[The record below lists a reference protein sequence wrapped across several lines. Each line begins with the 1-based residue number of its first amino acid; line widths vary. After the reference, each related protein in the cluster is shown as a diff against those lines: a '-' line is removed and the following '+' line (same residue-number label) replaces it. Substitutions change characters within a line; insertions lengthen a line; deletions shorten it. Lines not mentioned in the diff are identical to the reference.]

1 MCYKINKII
10 NKGED
15 NMNYL
20 SDLYN
25 AVQLYNTTHK
35 EKANEV
41 ILGISCYRFIKNRI
55 RHMSEWQPVF
65 DDKGI
70 LREVLGLQIKI
81 DYFCPN
87 LIEVR
92 RNVYLND
99 PLGYI
104 WLNKEEMKKEV
115 DDELSALMDNDL
127 KYLHSWIKFEEYYNN
142 RKDKEE

>member
-1 MCYKINKII
+1 
-10 NKGED
+10 
-15 NMNYL
+15 MNYL

-41 ILGISCYRFIKNRI
+41 VLGIQCYRFIKNRI
-55 RHMSEWQPVF
+55 RHMNWDAKF

-70 LREVLGLQIKI
+70 LREVLGLNIKI
-81 DYFCPN
+81 DYFLPN

-99 PLGYI
+99 PIGFI
-104 WLNKEEMKKEV
+104 WLNEEEMKKEV
-115 DDELSALMDNDL
+115 DDELSKMIDDDL
-127 KYLHSWIKFEEYYNN
+127 KDLHSFLEFEKYYEDRNN
-142 RKDKEE
+142 KEE

>member
-1 MCYKINKII
+1 
-10 NKGED
+10 
-15 NMNYL
+15 MNYL

-25 AVQLYNTTHK
+25 AKQLYNVSHK

-55 RHMSEWQPVF
+55 KDMSEWQPVY

-70 LREVLGLQIKI
+70 LRQVLGLNIKI
-81 DYFCPN
+81 DYFLPN

-99 PLGYI
+99 PLSYI
-104 WLNKEEMKKEV
+104 WLNEEEMKKEV
-115 DDELSALMDNDL
+115 DDKLSEIMDNDL
-127 KYLHSWIKFEEYYNN
+127 KELHSWIEFERYYEDRNN
-142 RKDKEE
+142 KEE

>member
-1 MCYKINKII
+1 MI
-10 NKGED
+10 

-25 AVQLYNTTHK
+25 AKQLYDTTHK

-41 ILGISCYRFIKNRI
+41 ILGIECYRFIKNRI
-55 RHMSEWQPVF
+55 EHMNWDAKF

-70 LREVLGLQIKI
+70 LREVLGLNIKI

-104 WLNKEEMKKEV
+104 WLNEEEMKKEV
-115 DDELSALMDNDL
+115 DDELSKIIDDDL
-127 KYLHSWIKFEEYYNN
+127 KELHSWIEFERYYEDRNN
-142 RKDKEE
+142 KEE

>member
-1 MCYKINKII
+1 
-10 NKGED
+10 
-15 NMNYL
+15 MNYL

-55 RHMSEWQPVF
+55 RHMNWDAKF

-70 LREVLGLQIKI
+70 LREVLGLNIKI

-92 RNVYLND
+92 RNIYLND
-99 PLGYI
+99 PLGFI
-104 WLNKEEMKKEV
+104 WLSKEEIKSSIPN
-115 DDELSALMDNDL
+115 DELSTLIDNDL
-127 KYLHSWIKFEEYYNN
+127 KDLHSWIKFEEYYKNN
-142 RKDKEE
+142 KDKEE

>member
-1 MCYKINKII
+1 
-10 NKGED
+10 
-15 NMNYL
+15 MNYL

-25 AVQLYNTTHK
+25 AKQLYDTTHK

-41 ILGISCYRFIKNRI
+41 ILGIQCYRFIKTRVK
-55 RHMSEWQPVF
+55 HMSEWQPVF

-92 RNVYLND
+92 RNPYLND
-99 PLGYI
+99 PIGYI
-104 WLNKEEMKKEV
+104 WLNKEEIESAIPN
-115 DDELSALMDNDL
+115 DELSALIDNDL
-127 KYLHSWIKFEEYYNN
+127 KDLHKFLEFEKYYKNN
-142 RKDKEE
+142 KDKEE

>member
-1 MCYKINKII
+1 
-10 NKGED
+10 
-15 NMNYL
+15 MNYL
-20 SDLYN
+20 GDLYN
-25 AVQLYNTTHK
+25 ALQLYNTTHK

-65 DDKGI
+65 DNKGI
-70 LREVLGLQIKI
+70 LREILGLQIKI

-99 PLGYI
+99 PIGYI
-104 WLNKEEMKKEV
+104 WLSKEEIESAIN
-115 DDELSALMDNDL
+115 DELSALMDNDL

>member
-1 MCYKINKII
+1 
-10 NKGED
+10 
-15 NMNYL
+15 MNYL

-25 AVQLYNTTHK
+25 AVQLYNTTHE

-41 ILGISCYRFIKNRI
+41 ILGIQCYRFIKNRI
-55 RHMSEWQPVF
+55 RHMNWDAKF

-70 LREVLGLQIKI
+70 LREVLGLIIKI

-87 LIEVR
+87 LIEVK

-104 WLNKEEMKKEV
+104 WLNKEEIESAIPN
-115 DDELSALMDNDL
+115 DELSTLIDDDL
-127 KYLHSWIKFEEYYNN
+127 KDLHKFLEFERYYEDRNN
-142 RKDKEE
+142 KEE

>member
-1 MCYKINKII
+1 
-10 NKGED
+10 
-15 NMNYL
+15 MNYL

-25 AVQLYNTTHK
+25 AKQLYNTTHK

-41 ILGISCYRFIKNRI
+41 ILGVNVYRFVKNRVK
-55 RHMSEWQPVF
+55 HMSEWQPVF

-70 LREVLGLQIKI
+70 LRQVLGLQIKI
-81 DYFCPN
+81 DYFRPN
-87 LIEVR
+87 LIEVK

-99 PLGYI
+99 PIGFI
-104 WLNKEEMKKEV
+104 WLSKEEMKKEV

>member
-1 MCYKINKII
+1 
-10 NKGED
+10 
-15 NMNYL
+15 MNYL

-41 ILGISCYRFIKNRI
+41 VLGISCYRFIKNRI
-55 RHMSEWQPVF
+55 RHMNWDAKF

-70 LREVLGLQIKI
+70 LREVLGLNIKI

-87 LIEVR
+87 LIEVK
-92 RNVYLND
+92 RNPYLHD

-104 WLNKEEMKKEV
+104 WLSKEEIESAIPN
-115 DDELSALMDNDL
+115 DELSTLIDDDL
-127 KYLHSWIKFEEYYNN
+127 KDLHSWIKFEEYYENK
-142 RKDKEE
+142 KDKEE